1 LDKIVKHKKE
11 HIKMEQIPLDKLAK
25 VYRKIR
31 DRIGKLTQ
39 DYETEVENLK
49 EQQTEVANAMKDIL
63 MSTGQKSANT
73 AQGTIILG
81 TKTRFTTNDW
91 DSFKKFVLEHEVVEL
106 LEQRIA
112 QSNMKQFLKDNPT
125 LVPPGLDQATEYT
138 ITVRKPSK

>member
-1 LDKIVKHKKE
+1 
-11 HIKMEQIPLDKLAK
+11 MEQIPLDKLAK

-39 DYETEVENLK
+39 EYETQVEELK
-49 EQQTEVANAMKDIL
+49 TQQQEISNAMKDIL

-73 AQGTIILG
+73 AEGTIILG

-91 DSFKKFVLEHEVVEL
+91 DSFKKFVLEHQVVEL

-112 QSNMKQFLKDNPT
+112 QRNMAQFLEDNPT

>member
-1 LDKIVKHKKE
+1 
-11 HIKMEQIPLDKLAK
+11 MEQIPLDKLAK

-39 DYETEVENLK
+39 EYETQVEELK
-49 EQQTEVANAMKDIL
+49 AQQAEISAAMKDIL

-73 AQGTIILG
+73 SEGTIILG
-81 TKTRFTTNDW
+81 TKTRYTTHDW

-112 QSNMKQFLKDNPT
+112 QKNMSTFLEDNPT

-138 ITVRKPSK
+138 ITVRKPSR

>member
-1 LDKIVKHKKE
+1 
-11 HIKMEQIPLDKLAK
+11 METIPLDRLAK

-39 DYETEVENLK
+39 EYENEVENLK
-49 EQQTEVANAMKDIL
+49 AQQAEVAAAMKDIL
-63 MSTGQKSANT
+63 MSTGQKSASTNE
-73 AQGTIILG
+73 GTIILG
-81 TKTRFTTNDW
+81 TKTRYTTHDW
-91 DSFKKFVLEHEVVEL
+91 DSFKKFVLEHHVVEL

-112 QSNMKQFLKDNPT
+112 QRNMAMFLEENPT

>member
-1 LDKIVKHKKE
+1 
-11 HIKMEQIPLDKLAK
+11 MEQIPLDKLAK

-39 DYETEVENLK
+39 EYETEVENLK
-49 EQQTEVANAMKDIL
+49 AQQQEISNAMKDIL

-73 AQGTIILG
+73 AEGTIILG

-91 DSFKKFVLEHEVVEL
+91 DSFKKFVLEHQVVEL

-112 QSNMKQFLKDNPT
+112 QRNMAQFLEDNPT

>member
-1 LDKIVKHKKE
+1 
-11 HIKMEQIPLDKLAK
+11 MEQIPLDKLAK

-39 DYETEVENLK
+39 EYETQVEELK
-49 EQQTEVANAMKDIL
+49 AQQQEISNAMKDIL

-73 AQGTIILG
+73 DEGTIILG

-91 DSFKKFVLEHEVVEL
+91 DSFKKFILEHQVVEL

-112 QSNMKQFLKDNPT
+112 QRNMSQFLQDNPT

>member
-1 LDKIVKHKKE
+1 
-11 HIKMEQIPLDKLAK
+11 MEQIPLDKLAK

-39 DYETEVENLK
+39 EYETEVENLK
-49 EQQTEVANAMKDIL
+49 AQQQEISNAMKDIL

-73 AQGTIILG
+73 AEGTIILG

-91 DSFKKFVLEHEVVEL
+91 DSFKKFVLEHQVVEL

-112 QSNMKQFLKDNPT
+112 QRNMAQFLEDNPT

-138 ITVRKPSK
+138 ITVRKPNK

>member
-1 LDKIVKHKKE
+1 
-11 HIKMEQIPLDKLAK
+11 MEQIPLDKLAK

-39 DYETEVENLK
+39 EYETQVEELK
-49 EQQTEVANAMKDIL
+49 EQQAEISAAMKDIL

-73 AQGTIILG
+73 AEGTIILG
-81 TKTRFTTNDW
+81 TKTRYTTHDW

-112 QSNMKQFLKDNPT
+112 QRNMQQFLEDNPT

-138 ITVRKPSK
+138 ITVRKPSR

>member
-1 LDKIVKHKKE
+1 
-11 HIKMEQIPLDKLAK
+11 MEQIPLDKLAK

-39 DYETEVENLK
+39 EYETQVEELK
-49 EQQTEVANAMKDIL
+49 AQQQEISSAMKDIL

-73 AQGTIILG
+73 AEGTIILG

-91 DSFKKFVLEHEVVEL
+91 DSFKKFVLEHQVVEL

-112 QSNMKQFLKDNPT
+112 QRNMAQFLEDNPT

>member
-1 LDKIVKHKKE
+1 ME
-11 HIKMEQIPLDKLAK
+11 HIPLDKLAK

-39 DYETEVENLK
+39 EYETQVEELK
-49 EQQTEVANAMKDIL
+49 AQQVEISNAMKDIL

-73 AQGTIILG
+73 AEGTIILG

-91 DSFKKFVLEHEVVEL
+91 DSFKKFVLEHQVVEL

-112 QSNMKQFLKDNPT
+112 QRNMSQFLEDNPT

-138 ITVRKPSK
+138 ITVRKPTK

>member
-1 LDKIVKHKKE
+1 
-11 HIKMEQIPLDKLAK
+11 MEQIPLDKLAK

-112 QSNMKQFLKDNPT
+112 QSNMKQFLQDNPT

>member
-1 LDKIVKHKKE
+1 
-11 HIKMEQIPLDKLAK
+11 MEQIPLDKLAK

-39 DYETEVENLK
+39 EYETEVENLK
-49 EQQTEVANAMKDIL
+49 AQQAEISAAMKDIL
-63 MSTGQKSANT
+63 LSTGQKSANT
-73 AQGTIILG
+73 NEGTIILG
-81 TKTRFTTNDW
+81 TKTRYTTHDW
-91 DSFKKFVLEHEVVEL
+91 DSFKKFVLEHQVVEL

-112 QSNMKQFLKDNPT
+112 QRNMSIFLEENPT

>member
-1 LDKIVKHKKE
+1 
-11 HIKMEQIPLDKLAK
+11 MEQIPLDKLAK

-39 DYETEVENLK
+39 EYETEVEELK
-49 EQQTEVANAMKDIL
+49 EQQQEISNAMKDIL

-73 AQGTIILG
+73 AEGTIILG
-81 TKTRFTTNDW
+81 TKTRYTTTDW
-91 DSFKKFVLEHEVVEL
+91 DSFKKFVLEHHVVEL

-112 QSNMKQFLKDNPT
+112 QRNMTQWLTDNPT